1 MKAQS
6 ALSAERISLDDSFE
20 AVGEYYYEQGWTDG
34 LPIVPPSPQRVEA
47 MLAWTDRAAADELGE
62 VPPRRALATVEA
74 VAINAVMAGCRPEY
88 LPVLIAAVEAM
99 LVERVDLVAVQTT
112 THPVSP
118 LLIVNG
124 PIARELGVNCAYGL
138 FGPGWRANA
147 TIGRAIRLILLNI
160 GGGLP
165 GLFDHATHG
174 QPSKYTYCIAEN
186 EQDNPWEPLHVERGF
201 DPEVSTVTVVP
212 CESPHELNDH
222 SSRHSDGLL
231 ITYANGMGTMAT
243 NNAYMYGEPVL
254 CLGPEHAAI
263 LAQDG
268 HDKQSIR
275 DYIFEHARVPREIWT
290 RGGCYNEKMNADD
303 FPGATAIPFIERP
316 EDLIVIVAGGPGRHS
331 VWMPTVGNIAMSA
344 TKPITRR
351 DGQPV
356 RSIEEFRP
364 R

>member
-1 MKAQS
+1 MDAHS
-6 ALSAERISLDDSFE
+6 ALNADRIRLDDSPE
-20 AVGEYYYEQGWTDG
+20 AIEDYFYERGWTDG
-34 LPIVPPSPQRVEA
+34 LPIVPPTPTRVEA
-47 MLAWTDRAAADELGE
+47 MLAWSDRAAEDELGE

-74 VAINAVMAGCRPEY
+74 VAINAVMAGCRPES
-88 LPVLIAAVEAM
+88 LPVVLAAVEAM

-118 LLIVNG
+118 LLILNG
-124 PIARELGVNCAYGL
+124 PIAVELGVNCAYGL

-147 TIGRAIRLILLNI
+147 TIGRAIRLILLNL

-165 GLFDHATHG
+165 GVFDHATHG

-186 EQDNPWEPLHVERGF
+186 ETANPWEPLHVERGF
-201 DPEVSTVTVVP
+201 APETSTVTVVP

-222 SSRHSDGLL
+222 SSSQSAGLL
-231 ITYANGMGTMAT
+231 LTYANGMGTMAT

-268 HDKQSIR
+268 YDKRTLR
-275 DYIFEHARVPREIWT
+275 DYIFEHARVPREIWK
-290 RGGCYNEKMNADD
+290 RGGCYNERMNADD
-303 FPGATAIPFIERP
+303 FPGAAAIPFIKKP
-316 EDLIVIVAGGPGRHS
+316 DDLIVIVAGGPGRHS
-331 VWMPTVGNIAMSA
+331 CWMPTVGNIALSA

-351 DGQPV
+351 DGRPA

-364 R
+364 G